1 MMKAID
7 KLREITKCFKSNG
20 FESAEKEAETLVRQ
34 GIEIT
39 TVEIYRDN
47 PELNKDQI
55 RSIEDMLEKRLQ
67 HEPFQYIIGYEE
79 FMGLKLMVGPG
90 VLIPRPETE
99 FMVEQAIKTVI
110 SYKFKLLSNF
120 HSKVKSE
127 NKNSS
132 LSILDLCT
140 GCGCLALALAKEF
153 PDLQVYG
160 TDVSEVAIGY
170 AKRNA
175 GINRIKNAVFLKGS
189 LFQPVEEMF
198 AIDCFSFTPLD
209 NSTSNLTGLTFD
221 LIISNPPYIR
231 TGDIKSLQPEVKD
244 WEPVTAIDGGA
255 DGLDFYRELI
265 PSARR
270 YLKYEGLL
278 ILELGAGQASSVAD
292 IIEFSGYTQ
301 IQIIR
306 DYAGIERI
314 IKARWRR

>member
-55 RSIEDMLEKRLQ
+55 RSVEDMLEKRLQ

-110 SYKFKLLSNF
+110 SYKL
-120 HSKVKSE
+120 KVKSE

-160 TDVSEVAIGY
+160 TDISEVAIGY

-278 ILELGAGQASSVAD
+278 ILELGDGQASSVAD
-292 IIEFSGYTQ
+292 IIESSGYTQ